1 MIIIY
6 VVMEGVLGKH
16 TTTRET
22 PTEST
27 ARKRIPATTRDS
39 SQGSEPAEPWQ
50 HRSWRK
56 EELKA
61 LILFVLFY
69 HGDSTWP
76 CHSNM
81 HMWRSAGS
89 FIKMKVNSLHQRSG
103 K

>member
-1 MIIIY
+1 MIIY
-6 VVMEGVLGKH
+6 VAMEGVLGKR

-39 SQGSEPAEPWQ
+39 SQGSEPAEPRQ
-50 HRSWRK
+50 HLPLSK

-69 HGDSTWP
+69 HGDSTMERRLRQ
-76 CHSNM
+76 N
-81 HMWRSAGS
+81 
-89 FIKMKVNSLHQRSG
+89 
-103 K
+103 